1 MKGVGLLNAG
11 CAQGE
16 RKTPDVKTTVLI
28 ASRQPEQILI
38 LWRIRKIISYFNF
51 ILSNVHPGGHKEMS
65 SVLADQ

>member
-28 ASRQPEQILI
+28 ASHQPKQTLL
-38 LWRIRKIISYFNF
+38 LWRIRKIMFYYSF
-51 ILSNVHPGGHKEMS
+51 IVSNVHPGGYKEMS
-65 SVLADQ
+65 SVLAEH